1 MVRPLV
7 PTLPDLPEMLN
18 SFEKRILNSPSQ
30 QASSSQVALVSQ
42 KNFNK
47 QGFSHKNDAQNK
59 GFSSQNRGFLPAIKN
74 HKAQN
79 KTHDMVTADSPL
91 LGLGIQDALSDL
103 KLQN

>member
-1 MVRPLV
+1 M
-7 PTLPDLPEMLN
+7 
-18 SFEKRILNSPSQ
+18 
-30 QASSSQVALVSQ
+30 SQ

-91 LGLGIQDALSDL
+91 LGLGIQDALSETS
-103 KLQN
+103 KLIFQCQICHKFGHMANR